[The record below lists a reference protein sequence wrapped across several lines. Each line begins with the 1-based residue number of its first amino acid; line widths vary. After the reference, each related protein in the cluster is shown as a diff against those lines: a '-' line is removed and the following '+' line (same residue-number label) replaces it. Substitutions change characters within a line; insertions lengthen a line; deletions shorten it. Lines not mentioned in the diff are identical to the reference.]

1 MADEKSALKL
11 KMESL
16 AADLKELGTADAL
29 QVMNEAYP
37 KAVKSTLQSGQSKI
51 EISPE
56 ELESVA
62 GLNLTI
68 LEAAT
73 FFNVSHSTMKRRLQE
88 PLYRQAWERGR
99 TKTQRLLR
107 KKQIDTALKDGN
119 VTMQIWLGK
128 QILDQKDNPEI
139 QVNVYDRSDVSI
151 SIDDFEK
158 MLDDAEAEILDVE
171 YEVMDDSGTTPQLP
185 AHVHEHSD
193 GDGEG
198 EPAGGEAT
206 GGETG
211 SVS

>member
-1 MADEKSALKL
+1 
-11 KMESL
+11 
-16 AADLKELGTADAL
+16 
-29 QVMNEAYP
+29 
-37 KAVKSTLQSGQSKI
+37 
-51 EISPE
+51 
-56 ELESVA
+56 
-62 GLNLTI
+62 
-68 LEAAT
+68 
-73 FFNVSHSTMKRRLQE
+73 
-88 PLYRQAWERGR
+88 
-99 TKTQRLLR
+99 
-107 KKQIDTALKDGN
+107 
-119 VTMQIWLGK
+119 LGK